1 MKLSEFVKKYVNEQ
15 VIDSSTFSLLP
26 GDPQGLRCNVQYW
39 RKQGHLIPLKRGI
52 YVLSA
57 DLRKQP
63 LSMGFIANNL
73 LSPSYVS
80 LEYALSYYDLI
91 PEMVTVYT
99 SVTTQKTT
107 TFKTPIG
114 NFEYHSVQ
122 EGLFKGFTK
131 AIEAGRNYFIA
142 TPEKAIL
149 DFFYFHQGLKGK
161 TGEFESYRFQN
172 LEIINLKRFDELRKL
187 YNKKVNGIA
196 RSFLEFIRMERKNYK
211 KLK

>member
-1 MKLSEFVKKYVNEQ
+1 MNISEFVKKYSEEQ
-15 VIDSSTFSLLP
+15 LIDSSTFILLS
-26 GDPQGLRCNVQYW
+26 GNPQGLRCDVQNW
-39 RKQGHLIPLKRGI
+39 RKKGYLVPLKRGI
-52 YVLSA
+52 YVLNK
-57 DLRKQP
+57 DLRHQP

-73 LSPSYVS
+73 LLPSYVS

-107 TFKTPIG
+107 TFQTPVGI
-114 NFEYHSVQ
+114 FEYHSVK

-131 AIEAGRNYFIA
+131 AIESGKDYFIA

-149 DFFYFHQGLKGK
+149 DFFYFHQDIKGE

-172 LEIINLKRFDELRKL
+172 LEIINLKRYGELRRL
-187 YNKKVNGIA
+187 YNKKVNKIA
-196 RSFLEFIRMERKNYK
+196 LAFLDFIHIERKNYK

>member
-1 MKLSEFVKKYVNEQ
+1 MKLLEFVRKYSNKPL
-15 VIDSSTFSLLP
+15 IDSATFALLSRN
-26 GDPQGLRCNVQYW
+26 PQGLRCDVQYW
-39 RKQGHLIPLKRGI
+39 RKHGHLIPLKRGI
-52 YVLSA
+52 YVFSE
-57 DLRKQP
+57 DLRQQP

-107 TFKTPIG
+107 TFKTPVGI
-114 NFEYHSVQ
+114 FEYHSVK

-131 AIEAGRNYFIA
+131 TNESDRDYFIA

-149 DFFYFHQGLKGK
+149 DFFYFHRGIKGE

-187 YNKKVNGIA
+187 YNKRVNNVA
-196 RSFLEFIRMERKNYK
+196 HSFMDFIRLERKSYK

>member
-1 MKLSEFVKKYVNEQ
+1 MNLTQFVKYYRDEPL
-15 VIDSSTFSLLP
+15 IDSATFALLS
-26 GDPQGLRCNVQYW
+26 GNVQGLRCDVQYW

-52 YVLSA
+52 YVLSE

-73 LSPSYVS
+73 LLPSYVS

-107 TFKTPIG
+107 TFKTPVGI
-114 NFEYHSVQ
+114 FEYHSVK

-131 AIEAGRNYFIA
+131 ATEAGRDYFIA

-187 YNKKVNGIA
+187 YNKKVNSIA
-196 RSFLEFIRMERKNYK
+196 RSFLDFIRMERKNYK

>member
-1 MKLSEFVKKYVNEQ
+1 MKLSKFVNKYKDEPF
-15 VIDSSTFSLLP
+15 IDSATFALVS
-26 GDPQGLRCNVQYW
+26 GNPQGLRCNVQYW
-39 RKQGHLIPLKRGI
+39 RKQGHLISLKRGI
-52 YVLSA
+52 YVFSE
-57 DLRKQP
+57 DLRHQP

-91 PEMVTVYT
+91 PERVTVCT

-107 TFKTPIG
+107 TFKTPVSI
-114 NFEYHSVQ
+114 FEYRSVK
-122 EGLFKGFTK
+122 EGLLRGFTK
-131 AIEAGRNYFIA
+131 AKESGRDYFIA

-149 DFFYFHQGLKGK
+149 DFFYFHQELKGE

-172 LEIINLKRFDELRKL
+172 LEIVNLKRFGQLKKL
-187 YNKKVNGIA
+187 YGKKVNKIA
-196 RSFLEFIRMERKNYK
+196 ISFLNFIYMERKSYK